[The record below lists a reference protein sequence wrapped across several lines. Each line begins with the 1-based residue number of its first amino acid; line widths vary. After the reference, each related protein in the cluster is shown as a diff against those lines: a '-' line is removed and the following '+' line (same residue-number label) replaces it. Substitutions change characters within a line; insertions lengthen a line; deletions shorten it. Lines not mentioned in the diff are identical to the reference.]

1 MNMDIHR
8 VSNIKVNR
16 EEYSTFQTVSISV
29 FTEDGVRH
37 TLTLYTDEK
46 LELEND
52 KDATPHSQET

>member
-16 EEYSTFQTVSISV
+16 HEYDTFQTVSISV
-29 FTEDGVRH
+29 FTEDGEGH

-52 KDATPHSQET
+52 KDTTPHSQET